1 MLNLSGRIIMVTG
14 ASSGFGEATALR
26 YATLGAAIA
35 LVARTESKL
44 LELSS
49 KLSGKASQVLVLPTD
64 LENSDQVAMAH
75 ARTQREMGEIE
86 ILVNNAGMNVAARS
100 VADTTLQ
107 DWDSIM
113 AVNLRAS
120 FQLAKLVL
128 PGMKRSG
135 HGSIVNVASRAA
147 NSPSLLSGVA
157 YSSSKIGMEAMN
169 RILNEE
175 GNPHGVRSILIN
187 PGVGATPLLDRRP
200 APPPAEA
207 RKRMLQAGDIA
218 DAIVFSTQLPYRVC
232 IDQMNVYPTDPHV
245 G

>member
-1 MLNLSGRIIMVTG
+1 MLNLSGRIVMVTG

-44 LELSS
+44 LELAS
-49 KLSGKASQVLVLPTD
+49 KLSGKAPQVLVLPTD

-75 ARTQREMGEIE
+75 AKTQREMGEIE

-147 NSPSLLSGVA
+147 NNPSLLSGVA